1 MATNFWELA
10 HPQDQLAVVDIHSGI
25 QRTYA
30 ELRDDVTRTIA
41 AMPQH
46 GNKSLIMLLA
56 HNRYECLLAYLA
68 ALNSGD
74 ALMLVDAGLNQELLF
89 KLIATYQPDFV
100 CAITDE
106 LALPGYRKT
115 VEGELTTWKRNN
127 KNEDSVAL
135 HESLALLLNTS
146 GSTGSPKLVRL
157 SRENL
162 QANATSIAQYL
173 SLNEK
178 EKAVT
183 SLPMTY
189 SYGLSVIN
197 SHFLA
202 GAALVL
208 TDHGVLRREFWDSVD
223 THRCTSFAGVPYTYQ
238 MLLKTGLLKKR
249 GPSLRTL
256 TQAGGTLAAP
266 HIREMYELAIQRGSK
281 FFVMYGQTEAT
292 ARISY
297 VPFEALNS
305 KVGSIGISVPNGR
318 MQLDSET
325 AELIYTGANVM
336 MGYAEN
342 RADLA
347 KGDELGGIL
356 KTGDLARQDADG
368 FFYITGRLKRFLKL
382 FGKRFNLDE
391 VEQIVQA
398 RFGFPAAC
406 FGRDDLLMVA
416 IESNSENIAPVTVM
430 LCETF
435 ALPRDSVQVKTMQ
448 KLPRTERGKIDYPA
462 LVAHNEHQGEALA
475 TRASLTEEV
484 GRA

>member
-1 MATNFWELA
+1 MATNFWELE
-10 HPQDQLAVVDIHSGI
+10 HPRDRLAVVDVHTGV

-30 ELRDDVTRTIA
+30 ELRDDVARTIA
-41 AMPQH
+41 AMPPH
-46 GNKSLIMLLA
+46 ENKSLIMLLA
-56 HNRYECLLAYLA
+56 QNRYECLLAYLA
-68 ALNSGD
+68 ALNSGE
-74 ALMLVDAGLNQELLF
+74 ALMLVDAGLNQELML
-89 KLIATYQPDFV
+89 KLLSTYQPDFV
-100 CAITDE
+100 CAMAAE
-106 LALPGYRKT
+106 LELPGYRKS

-127 KNEDSVAL
+127 KNEEPVAL

-157 SRENL
+157 SSKNL
-162 QANATSIAQYL
+162 QSNAESIAQYL
-173 SLNEK
+173 ALTENEK
-178 EKAVT
+178 AIT

-197 SHFLA
+197 SHLLA

-223 THRCTSFAGVPYTYQ
+223 AHACTSFAGVPYTYQ

-249 GPSLRTL
+249 GATLRTL
-256 TQAGGTLAAP
+256 TQAGGALAAP
-266 HIREMYELAIQRGSK
+266 HIREMYELALQRGFK
-281 FFVMYGQTEAT
+281 FFAMYGQTEAT

-305 KVGSIGISVPNGR
+305 KVGSIGIAVPNGR
-318 MQLDSET
+318 MQEDSET
-325 AELIYTGANVM
+325 GELIYTGANVM

-347 KGDELGGIL
+347 NGDELCGTL

-391 VEQIVQA
+391 VEQIVEA
-398 RFGFPAAC
+398 RFGFPTAC
-406 FGRDDLLMVA
+406 FGHDDLLMVA
-416 IESNSENIAPVTVM
+416 IESSGENIAPVAAM

-435 ALPRDSVQVKTMQ
+435 ALPRDSVRVEMMQ
-448 KLPRTERGKIDYPA
+448 KLPRTERGKVDYPA
-462 LVAHNEHQGEALA
+462 LAARNEHNREVLA
-475 TRASLTEEV
+475 ARTSLAEEV